1 MVNEVDTDGNGE
13 VDFDEFCAM
22 MIRRME
28 LEDEEADEEILEAF
42 RVIDRDGDGSASPR

>member
-1 MVNEVDTDGNGE
+1 MVKEVDQDGNGE

-28 LEDEEADEEILEAF
+28 DEDGDEEILEAF
-42 RVIDRDGDGSASPR
+42 QVIDRDGDGSGYEIVG